1 MQIIGVDHVQFA
13 VPDVGASVRYLTQ
26 CGYRLDFQEAAFNVA
41 RRSYFR
47 GLTKTMA
54 YMRHS
59 GSRIEVIT
67 SDGHPGQARYVPVL
81 DGLLASG
88 GGCGLAVGGRQ
99 AFWHEALCSYCLPG
113 DAEVPTLTDI
123 VVRVAKPEQST
134 TFWQLLGFR
143 QMAGGLPHTGL
154 GFAPNMFS
162 MPLTVHLLRVPFGD
176 DQDAKADDPGC
187 SSVALIS
194 RDLCADRAALAHAG
208 HRVSEATAFHIN
220 GRAVTICFI
229 SGPSGELV
237 ELVEFGRS

>member
-13 VPDVGASVRYLTQ
+13 VPDVSVGVRYLAQ
-26 CGYRLDFQEAAFNVA
+26 CGYRLDFQEAAFNGA

-47 GLTKTMA
+47 GLAKAMA

-67 SDGHPGQARYVPVL
+67 SSGHPGQARYVPVL
-81 DGLLASG
+81 DGPGSSD
-88 GGCGLAVGGRQ
+88 GGCGLDVGGRQ
-99 AFWHEALCSYCLPG
+99 ACWQEALSSYCLPG
-113 DAEVPTLTDI
+113 GTGMPALTEV
-123 VVRVAKPEQST
+123 VVRAAQPEQSAR
-134 TFWQLLGFR
+134 FWQLLGFR
-143 QMAGGLPHTGL
+143 QLAGGLPRASL
-154 GFAPNMFS
+154 GFAANMVS
-162 MPLTVHLLRVPFGD
+162 MPLTIHLQRVPFEDG
-176 DQDAKADDPGC
+176 QDAKADDPGC

-194 RDLCADRAALAHAG
+194 RDLCADRAALAQAG
-208 HRVSEATAFHIN
+208 HGVSEATPFQIN